1 MASDLATPEA
11 KSAALS
17 GAGHRFRVS
26 KATTFE
32 AAHFMGHKPEGHP
45 YKHVHGHSFRVEITV
60 AGKVQAGE
68 EWVRDFGDITS
79 ALEAVAARLDHTLL
93 NEIPGLE
100 VPTLERICLWIAE
113 ALKPALPG
121 LARVEV
127 SRPSLNERVELEL

>member
-1 MASDLATPEA
+1 MASELTQSRA
-11 KSAALS
+11 KSASAA
-17 GAGHRFRVS
+17 AGGQHFRVS

-32 AAHFMGHKPEGHP
+32 AAHYMEHKPKDHP

-60 AGKVQAGE
+60 AGKVEAGE
-68 EWVRDFGDITS
+68 EWVRDFEDITS

-100 VPTLERICLWIAE
+100 VPTLERICLWIAN

-127 SRPSLNERVELEL
+127 SRPSLHERVVLEL